1 MSRWIW
7 LLGLCILLAFIVGL
21 NALSLPKRATS
32 TPPEPETF
40 KDIHVE
46 ILNGCGKD
54 GMARQ
59 VGQHLRT
66 LGFDVMTLG
75 NAGSFNYPETIV
87 IDRAGKPE
95 YARRVAES
103 LGTRNRIQ
111 QIVADPFRLEEV
123 TVIVGRDYKRLALP
137 RSQ

>member
-1 MSRWIW
+1 MPRWIW
-7 LLGLCILLAFIVGL
+7 LLGLCILLALIVGL
-21 NALSLPKRATS
+21 KAASWRKRAAT
-32 TPPEPETF
+32 TPLQPGAY

-46 ILNGCGKD
+46 ILNGCGED

-59 VGQHLRT
+59 VGQHLRA

-87 IDRAGKPE
+87 IDRVGKPE
-95 YARRVAES
+95 YARRVAEI

-111 QIVADPFRLEEV
+111 QIVADPFRIEEI

-137 RSQ
+137 LSQ